1 MKSSVIII
9 PGSNCD
15 RDMDV
20 ALKKFGFKN
29 QMVWHNDKTIPKSD
43 LIVLPGGFSYG
54 DYLRCGSIASKSNIT
69 FLLCF
74 LYFPIFYEAKRSPRR
89 LYTNRG
95 SRTKHCQAAPS
106 CHQRQPLTRKVG
118 DRVPK
123 QWLRCV
129 SCWPIKAGV
138 LSSATLAVW
147 RAVLTGELN
156 VKNEPERSISLV

>member
-1 MKSSVIII
+1 MEGLYLLVFCCFGVCVGRLGLLLLWVCCGLAGGASSAALGCFGLVL
-9 PGSNCD
+9 GSSASEGLCGLQGHAEKMM
-15 RDMDV
+15 R
-20 ALKKFGFKN
+20 LKG
-29 QMVWHNDKTIPKSD
+29 
-43 LIVLPGGFSYG
+43 
-54 DYLRCGSIASKSNIT
+54 A
-69 FLLCF
+69 
-74 LYFPIFYEAKRSPRR
+74 PRR